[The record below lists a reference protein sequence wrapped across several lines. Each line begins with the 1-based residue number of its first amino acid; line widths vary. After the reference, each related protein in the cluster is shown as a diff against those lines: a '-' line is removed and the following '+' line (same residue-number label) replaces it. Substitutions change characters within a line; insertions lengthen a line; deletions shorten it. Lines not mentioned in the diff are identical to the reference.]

1 MKSYKPLTVFYFVV
15 ALFLGSWAHAAPDDG
30 VSLSEAIRLT
40 LKNNPQFQ
48 TYRLRADALQGELQT
63 AQLKPG
69 LRVNS
74 EIENVLGTGDLNWF
88 QGTEITLSLSQVIEF
103 GDKRS
108 ARANV
113 VNQRQNVLRAEQQ
126 ILELNLL
133 SEVATRYI
141 ELAAAEETASLL
153 EQYTQLAADILS
165 NVSARVEAGRTP
177 EAARYRAAAALTR
190 AELDAQSA
198 SYRNQAA
205 SISLSS
211 LWGGLSSQHQ
221 SQAELMQIVET
232 ADMQSLLAALEKN
245 PAIQVFVTEARLKE
259 AELRQ
264 ARSQRSSNI
273 EVGAGLRHLAE
284 LNDTA
289 ITFQLSMPL
298 STKRR
303 AQGAITAAQANLLR
317 VDSERETAVLRMK
330 AQLLTLEQLRL
341 LAVNEFT
348 ALQDLVVPQLNNAL
362 AATRTA
368 FENGRYSYIEMS
380 AAQKELLDSQLA
392 LINAAARS
400 HLIRIEIERLSG
412 ETLGRSSGETSQ

>member
-1 MKSYKPLTVFYFVV
+1 MKICKPLTMFYIV
-15 ALFLGSWAHAAPDDG
+15 ATLLLGSGSRAAPNEG
-30 VSLSEAIRLT
+30 ISLADAIRLT
-40 LKNNPQFQ
+40 LENNPQFQ
-48 TYRLRADALQGELQT
+48 TYQLRSDALRGELQS

-69 LRVNS
+69 LRFNS

-108 ARANV
+108 ARTHV

-141 ELAAAEETASLL
+141 ELAAAEESASLL
-153 EQYTQLAADILS
+153 EQYTQLASDILS
-165 NVSARVEAGRTP
+165 NVSERVDAGRTP
-177 EAARYRAAAALTR
+177 EAARYRAAAALAR
-190 AELDAQSA
+190 AELAAQSA
-198 SYRNQAA
+198 SYRTQAA

-211 LWGGLSSQHQ
+211 LWGELSSPYQ
-221 SQAELMQIVET
+221 SQTELMQIVE
-232 ADMQSLLAALEKN
+232 ASDIHSLLATFESN
-245 PAIQVFVTEARLKE
+245 PAIQIFVSEARLKE

-264 ARSQRSSNI
+264 ARSQGSGNI

-289 ITFQLSMPL
+289 LTFQVSMPL
-298 STKRR
+298 SSRRR

-330 AQLLTLEQLRL
+330 SQLLKLEQLRL
-341 LAVNEFT
+341 LAVNEFNS
-348 ALQDLVVPQLNNAL
+348 LQDIVIPQLNNAL
-362 AATRTA
+362 DATRTA

-380 AAQKELLDSQLA
+380 AAQRDLLDSQLA
-392 LINAAARS
+392 LIDAAARS
-400 HLIRIEIERLSG
+400 HLIRVEIERLSG
-412 ETLGRSSGETSQ
+412 ETLDRPTGEPSQ